1 MKFKDLAYVVL
12 IIAAFGILHLTD
24 FIMLRLN
31 ELEEDWPKHRYPM
44 TMPFA
49 SYLGHDPIANF
60 TYCVGNIQKDLMG
73 FFLEPLQYVLSMVGK
88 LGEWIL
94 SRLNLLREFF
104 NMFRQFLNTMVGDIY
119 GMFVNVL
126 IQVQGLVIKLKDTVM
141 KLVGIL
147 MTFMY
152 LIQGAMMTGQSINR
166 GPIGETLRAICFHK
180 DTLVTLKDGTTKPMK
195 DIQLG
200 TILENGAEVYGLLTL
215 KGDSNNPYY
224 KIWSNKL
231 NCNIFVTGEHKIL
244 VDNTKKNNIEGF
256 KPVREVDYAVKT
268 DICDEEL
275 SCLIT
280 STHKIPIG
288 EYTFW
293 DWED

>member
-1 MKFKDLAYVVL
+1 
-12 IIAAFGILHLTD
+12 
-24 FIMLRLN
+24 
-31 ELEEDWPKHRYPM
+31 
-44 TMPFA
+44 
-49 SYLGHDPIANF
+49 
-60 TYCVGNIQKDLMG
+60 MG

-180 DTLVTLKDGTTKPMK
+180 DTLVTLKDGSTKPMK
-195 DIQLG
+195 DIKLG